1 MRSNVHVSPPSVVH
15 LEWQRRLMEEAE
27 EGPDHLSVVLERNRA
42 TYDDLAYER
51 TGEKAWSGGPA
62 PTLDGLRREPT
73 DVPMVSFFTGCGGMD
88 LGFEATGFRH
98 QCAFEFNELFCRTIR
113 RNRPQWQVF
122 GPPIHPGDVSR
133 VGEVVETLAKQISSP
148 FEGVFI
154 GGPPCQP
161 FSIASNQRFSKSGT
175 NFKRVGF
182 DHKRNGGLL
191 FDYIELI
198 LEFRPA
204 VFVIENVP
212 GLRDIDGG
220 SQLSSA
226 VGALSDAGYDIN
238 QSVVLDAADF
248 GVPQRRNRLFVI
260 GTRLRRWIQLPLARQ
275 GHIGCGAVLP
285 NGVPAAANNE
295 TRKHKASSVARYMA
309 LDYGARDHMGRVDR
323 LDPSLPA
330 KTVIAGGSGGGGRSH
345 LHPEIPR
352 TLSVRECAR
361 LQSFPDDYV
370 FVGPTARQ
378 FTQVGN
384 AVPPVLAAQL
394 ASEIRDAAYS

>member
-1 MRSNVHVSPPSVVH
+1 MRNSFQAASPPIAH
-15 LEWQRRLMEEAE
+15 LEWQQRLLEEAE
-27 EGPDHLSVVLERNRA
+27 GGADHLSVVLERNRA

-51 TGEKAWSGGPA
+51 CGERAWAGGPA
-62 PTLDGLRREPT
+62 PTLDDLRREPA
-73 DVPMVSFFTGCGGMD
+73 DVPMVSFFAGCGGMD
-88 LGFEATGFRH
+88 LGFEAAGFKH
-98 QCAFEFNELFCRTIR
+98 QCAFEFNELFCRTLR
-113 RNRPQWQVF
+113 RNRPQWRIF
-122 GPPIHPGDVSR
+122 GPPAHPGDVSR
-133 VGEVVETLAKQISSP
+133 VDEIGEALARVVSNP

-161 FSIASNQRFSKSGT
+161 FSIASNQRFSKSGE

-191 FDYIELI
+191 FDYIELV

-226 VGALSDAGYDIN
+226 VGALSRAGYDIN
-238 QSVVLDAADF
+238 QPVVLDAADF

-260 GTRLRRWIQLPLARQ
+260 GTRLGRWIQLPPARQ
-275 GHIGCGAVLP
+275 THIGCGAVLP
-285 NGVPAAANNE
+285 NGVPVAPNNE

-394 ASEIRDAAYS
+394 ASEIRDAVE

>member
-1 MRSNVHVSPPSVVH
+1 MRNSLQTASPPLTHV
-15 LEWQRRLMEEAE
+15 EWQQRLLEEAE
-27 EGPDHLSVVLERNRA
+27 EGADHLSVVLERNRA
-42 TYDDLAYER
+42 TYDDLAYVRSGER
-51 TGEKAWSGGPA
+51 VWAGGAA
-62 PTLDGLRREPT
+62 PTLDDLQRGPV
-73 DVPMVSFFTGCGGMD
+73 DVPVVSFFAGCGGMD
-88 LGFEATGFRH
+88 LGFEASGFKH
-98 QCAFEFNELFCRTIR
+98 QCAFEFNELFCRTLR

-122 GPPIHPGDVSR
+122 GPPVHPGDVSR
-133 VGEVVETLAKQISSP
+133 VDEVVEALAGTISNP

-161 FSIASNQRFSKSGT
+161 FSIASNQRFSKSGA

-182 DHKRNGGLL
+182 DHKRDGGLL

-204 VFVIENVP
+204 VFLIENVT

-220 SQLSSA
+220 SQLASA
-226 VGALSDAGYDIN
+226 VGVLSEAGYDIN
-238 QSVVLDAADF
+238 QLVVLDAADF

-260 GTRLRRWIQLPLARQ
+260 GTRLRRWIQLPPARPRQ
-275 GHIGCGAVLP
+275 VGCGAVLP
-285 NGVPAAANNE
+285 NRVPAAANNE

-309 LDYGARDHMGRVDR
+309 LDYGARDHLGRVDR

-394 ASEIRDAAYS
+394 ASEIRDAIE

>member
-1 MRSNVHVSPPSVVH
+1 MRNSLQAASPSVSY
-15 LEWQRRLMEEAE
+15 LEWQQRLLEEAQ
-27 EGPDHLSVVLERNRA
+27 EGMDHLSVVLERNGA
-42 TYDDLAYER
+42 DYDDLTYKRSGER
-51 TGEKAWSGGPA
+51 VWPGGPA
-62 PTLDGLRREPT
+62 PALDDLQREPA
-73 DVPMVSFFTGCGGMD
+73 DIPVVSFFTGCGGMD
-88 LGFEATGFRH
+88 LGFEAAGFKH
-98 QCAFEFNELFCRTIR
+98 LCAFEFNELFCNTLR
-113 RNRPQWQVF
+113 RNRPQWRVF
-122 GPPIHPGDVSR
+122 GPPTHLGDLSQVDEI
-133 VGEVVETLAKQISSP
+133 VQALAGVVSSP
-148 FEGVFI
+148 FEGIFI

-161 FSIASNQRFSKSGT
+161 LPIASNQRFSKSGA

-182 DHKRNGGLL
+182 DHERNGGLL

-198 LEFRPA
+198 LEFKPA

-226 VGALSDAGYDIN
+226 VRTLFGAGYDIN
-238 QSVVLDAADF
+238 QPVVLDAADF

-260 GTRLRRWIQLPLARQ
+260 GTRLARWIQLPPARQ

-285 NGVPAAANNE
+285 DRVPAAPNNE
-295 TRKHKASSVARYMA
+295 TRKHRASSVARYMA
-309 LDYGARDHMGRVDR
+309 LDYGARDQLGRVDR

-394 ASEIRDAAYS
+394 ASEIRDAME

>member
-1 MRSNVHVSPPSVVH
+1 MRSSVQVNQLSSKH
-15 LEWQRRLMEEAE
+15 LEWQRQLIQEAQD
-27 EGPDHLSVVLERNRA
+27 GPDHLSVVLERNSA
-42 TYDDLAYER
+42 TYEALAYER
-51 TGEKAWSGGPA
+51 CGEKAWVGGPA
-62 PTLDGLRREPT
+62 TTLDDLRRKPT
-73 DVPMVSFFTGCGGMD
+73 DVPVVSFFTGCGGMD
-88 LGFEATGFRH
+88 LGFEAAGFKH
-98 QCAFEFNELFCRTIR
+98 QCAFEFNELFCRTLR

-122 GPPIHPGDVSR
+122 GPPFHAGDVSR
-133 VGEVVETLAKQISSP
+133 IDEAIEALAGKISNP

-161 FSIASNQRFSKSGT
+161 FSIASNQRFAKSGA

-182 DHKRNGGLL
+182 EHERNGGLL

-226 VGALSDAGYDIN
+226 VRALSDAGYDIN
-238 QSVVLDAADF
+238 QPVVLDAADF

-260 GTRLRRWIQLPLARQ
+260 GTRLPGWIQLPPARQ

-285 NGVPAAANNE
+285 NRVPSAPNNE

-309 LDYGARDHMGRVDR
+309 LDYGARDHLGRVDR

-394 ASEIRDAAYS
+394 ASEIRDAIE